1 MEIPISTGG
10 GMWQVV
16 ISQGVDFSVC
26 QGLTN
31 TSEASFADLLLSHGD
46 LLLSDQATFAHEAG
60 RDDVAL
66 EGFKAAVTFFRD
78 HRQGLPIHAALLL
91 HPVPLQHLK
100 AGQELRVRKATIA
113 VRRTLWRVLS
123 R

>member
-26 QGLTN
+26 EGLTN
-31 TSEASFADLLLSHGD
+31 TSEASFAGAGGLTDDLLISH
-46 LLLSDQATFAHEAG
+46 QATFAEEAG

-66 EGFKAAVTFFRD
+66 
-78 HRQGLPIHAALLL
+78 
-91 HPVPLQHLK
+91 
-100 AGQELRVRKATIA
+100 
-113 VRRTLWRVLS
+113 
-123 R
+123 